1 MADHR
6 ALSTQERNPR
16 SAVLRTVLVAAVA
29 LFPLLNGALKVVV
42 EELEPYRVHLPD
54 WLFVALNVAIAVTV
68 ALIAIGTRIMAI
80 PGVNEWLRKY
90 VPLFAP
96 EDKGNAEVIEG
107 EIVHDSDG
115 PDHRAEPG
123 G

>member
-1 MADHR
+1 MAEHR

-29 LFPLLNGALKVVV
+29 LFPLLNGALKIVV
-42 EELEPYRVHLPD
+42 EELEPYRVSLPE

-68 ALIAIGTRIMAI
+68 VLMGIFTRVMAV

-96 EDKGNAEVIEG
+96 EDTA
-107 EIVHDSDG
+107 SA
-115 PDHRAEPG
+115 PDHRA
-123 G
+123 

>member
-29 LFPLLNGALKVVV
+29 LFPLLNTALKVIVD
-42 EELEPYRVHLPD
+42 ELEPYRVSLPE
-54 WLFVALNVAIAVTV
+54 WLFVALNVAITVTV
-68 ALIAIGTRIMAI
+68 IMMGIFTRVMAI

-90 VPLFAP
+90 LPLFAP
-96 EDKGNAEVIEG
+96 EDHTDE
-107 EIVHDSDG
+107 
-115 PDHRAEPG
+115 PDHRA
-123 G
+123 

>member
-1 MADHR
+1 MSMAGHR

-29 LFPLLNGALKVVV
+29 LFPLLNGALKIVV
-42 EELEPYRVHLPD
+42 EELEPYRVNLPE

-68 ALIAIGTRIMAI
+68 VLMGIFTRVMAV

-90 VPLFAP
+90 FPLFAP
-96 EDKGNAEVIEG
+96 EDTVSA
-107 EIVHDSDG
+107 
-115 PDHRAEPG
+115 PDHRA
-123 G
+123 

>member
-29 LFPLLNGALKVVV
+29 LFPLLNAALKIVV
-42 EELEPYRVHLPD
+42 EELEPYRVSLPE
-54 WLFVALNVAIAVTV
+54 WLFVALNVAITVTV
-68 ALIAIGTRIMAI
+68 ILMGIFTRVMAI

-90 VPLFAP
+90 FPIFAP
-96 EDKGNAEVIEG
+96 EDKANRE
-107 EIVHDSDG
+107 DSA
-115 PDHRAEPG
+115 H
-123 G
+123 

>member
-1 MADHR
+1 MAEHR

-29 LFPLLNGALKVVV
+29 LFPLLNGALKIVV
-42 EELEPYRVHLPD
+42 EELEPYRVSLPE

-68 ALIAIGTRIMAI
+68 VLMGIFTRVMAV

-96 EDKGNAEVIEG
+96 EDTA
-107 EIVHDSDG
+107 ST
-115 PDHRAEPG
+115 PDHRA
-123 G
+123 

>member
-1 MADHR
+1 MADHL

-29 LFPLLNGALKVVV
+29 LFPLLNAALKIVV
-42 EELEPYRVHLPD
+42 EELEPYRVHLPE
-54 WLFVALNVAIAVTV
+54 WLFMALNVTIAVVV
-68 ALIAIGTRIMAI
+68 ALMGVFTRVMAV

-96 EDKGNAEVIEG
+96 EDKPTN
-107 EIVHDSDG
+107 
-115 PDHRAEPG
+115 
-123 G
+123 

>member
-1 MADHR
+1 MADHV

-42 EELEPYRVHLPD
+42 EELEPYRVNLPE

-68 ALIAIGTRIMAI
+68 ALMGIFTRVMAI

-90 VPLFAP
+90 LPLFAP
-96 EDKGNAEVIEG
+96 EDHTDA
-107 EIVHDSDG
+107 
-115 PDHRAEPG
+115 PDHRA
-123 G
+123 